1 MGIFSKLR
9 SLFVKEKHE
18 DPLFEQKDVEKQDW
32 QEPFNRTED
41 IPEEVKNISEEE
53 QVKETARDKA
63 RDFTE
68 KVGEDVIDKADEL
81 YDQGKEKFSEL
92 ADKAKKN
99 AERLK
104 EKAQDTYDDL
114 YEKAKEQK
122 EIDENTPEYGEESHA
137 DKLRKTDLMEGTDD
151 FFSKAEK
158 FAEGDY
164 KAAREGKVD
173 VRENES
179 KQNSPKKDDRKVAG
193 FEDRDGDG
201 DELIDDAEIE
211 DEEQ

>member
-9 SLFVKEKHE
+9 SLFVKEKHV
-18 DPLFEQKDVEKQDW
+18 DPLFEQNDLEKEDW
-32 QEPFNRTED
+32 QEPFNSTED

-53 QVKETARDKA
+53 KTEGTAKDKA
-63 RDFTE
+63 REFAE

-81 YDQGKEKFSEL
+81 YDKGKEKFSEL
-92 ADKAKKN
+92 ADKGKKK

-104 EKAQDTYDDL
+104 EKAQETYDDL
-114 YEKAKEQK
+114 YEKAKEQE
-122 EIDENTPEYGEESHA
+122 EIDQNTPEYAEDSHA

-164 KAAREGKVD
+164 KAAREGTVD
-173 VRENES
+173 VRENKEE
-179 KQNSPKKDDRKVAG
+179 QNSPKKDDRKVAG